1 MRKEKYSRLK
11 MKKPV
16 NICFDIFTG
25 FWINAVGEGFEPPR
39 GC

>member
-16 NICFDIFTG
+16 NISKHIFTG
-25 FWINAVGEGFEPPR
+25 FFINAVGEGLEPPR